1 MIDSYL
7 TYGTR
12 MFMKKN
18 TVIYTQG
25 TIGDGFYIVVEGKV
39 KISMNV
45 FGNKERMLEIISNGQ
60 VLGEQSMDQNAYFS
74 SASTL
79 EDSVLYHFEQ
89 DKFQALILKDK
100 TVRDLFYS
108 SMIHKLKTLSEI
120 IQLDAFS
127 AEQQLA
133 NSLLEISRKYSSYE
147 IPLNQQQL
155 STYTG
160 LTRITIYKIMKE
172 WRTSNLLTN
181 TKGKIVIKNP
191 EVLQTY
197 ISAM

>member
-1 MIDSYL
+1 
-7 TYGTR
+7 
-12 MFMKKN
+12 MKKN

-25 TIGDGFYIVVEGKV
+25 TVGNGFYIVVEGKV

-45 FGNKERMLEIISNGQ
+45 FGDKERILEIICNGQ

-89 DKFQALILKDK
+89 DEFQALILRDK

-108 SMIHKLKTLSEI
+108 SMIRKLKTLSEI

-133 NSLLEISRKYSSYE
+133 NSLLEISRKYSTYE

-160 LTRITIYKIMKE
+160 LTRITIYKILKQ

-181 TKGKIVIKNP
+181 SKGKIVIKNP